1 MKTFLSSVGVRL
13 TFVLLVPLKYSHSQG
28 FIGSQTTVYAML
40 WTWDGGPVFHSRSVL
55 TALLISAPAILFVL
69 SLKRAS
75 AGKYPV
81 KTALASSAFLLLIP
95 FLEIP
100 NLFPPDTLIATTPYL
115 APFGFCSLLW
125 LMFVFVPSFLFHVD
139 PRMATST
146 RSFKAVALTAL
157 GLTLLLPFLDLE
169 YHGVLGFDESYF
181 LGFLLQV
188 RQGRWGLTNEMNIS
202 CAEPLAEFSS
212 LSAYAPLM
220 LLTMPRMLFFLYLT
234 NYFAGRASLIKV
246 LSVGLLQEM
255 LSGLYAL
262 FLTSMSTPPLGTTR
276 FVLPIPILLPLALLL
291 LWVVRVLSR
300 SMSETPLDEED
311 LVVIP
316 LLVRAESQLRIRG
329 RRKLHSD
336 TIEKTSSEENN
347 KTTQQP

>member
-1 MKTFLSSVGVRL
+1 
-13 TFVLLVPLKYSHSQG
+13 
-28 FIGSQTTVYAML
+28 
-40 WTWDGGPVFHSRSVL
+40 
-55 TALLISAPAILFVL
+55 
-69 SLKRAS
+69 
-75 AGKYPV
+75 
-81 KTALASSAFLLLIP
+81 
-95 FLEIP
+95 
-100 NLFPPDTLIATTPYL
+100 
-115 APFGFCSLLW
+115 
-125 LMFVFVPSFLFHVD
+125 
-139 PRMATST
+139 MATST

-329 RRKLHSD
+329 KRKLHSD